1 MMLYCNYIQYLLF
14 CMYIV
19 DAWTSVHTVIW
30 TLKRIFMGRNLENVF
45 TVGII
50 YIFYPL
56 RTICHFLEVSRC
68 CRNKSPSWVLC
79 AVKCDGALLL
89 IDPSHPLFFFWL
101 TVLLLTQVF
110 YCLISLHQCSALTE
124 CVWMRVCVRVLKK
137 GRSVNLCVCNML
149 QGFSTCLMLQ
159 FL

>member
-1 MMLYCNYIQYLLF
+1 MSCCTLNLFKEKIISIMMLYCNYIQYLLF

-56 RTICHFLEVSRC
+56 RTICHFLEVSQC

-101 TVLLLTQVF
+101 TVLLLTQCFTVSSP
-110 YCLISLHQCSALTE
+110 CTSARHWLNVCE
-124 CVWMRVCVRVLKK
+124 WGCVCV
-137 GRSVNLCVCNML
+137 C
-149 QGFSTCLMLQ
+149 
-159 FL
+159 